1 MLPLA
6 HLQTDQL
13 HALPG
18 CHLAVNRHHSCQKH
32 GSNFGPKKSQ
42 ESAEVLVM
50 FQGIDNA
57 KRMTQEATSN
67 TER

>member
-1 MLPLA
+1 
-6 HLQTDQL
+6 
-13 HALPG
+13 
-18 CHLAVNRHHSCQKH
+18 VNRHHSCQKH

-42 ESAEVLVM
+42 ESAEVLGM